1 MSEILEER
9 SQDMVD
15 LFAKEVNK
23 YNLRYKTFLS
33 SLRRKQKFI
42 YLMYFYCCCKNA

>member
-1 MSEILEER
+1 MDEPLLTDFIQHNVIFLDDLMSEILEEK

-23 YNLRYKTFLS
+23 YNLR
-33 SLRRKQKFI
+33 
-42 YLMYFYCCCKNA
+42 

>member
-1 MSEILEER
+1 MSEILEEK

-23 YNLRYKTFLS
+23 YNLRYE
-33 SLRRKQKFI
+33 
-42 YLMYFYCCCKNA
+42 N